1 MNSPAEIQ
9 ESHLQQRMMYEPAE
23 RPTRL
28 DVHRMGDHLVGIFR
42 EPFDRIV
49 TLAGFRLK
57 PANADHTIWTFTDSE
72 TGLEGRLLDVAGWL
86 QNDQVDLS
94 TPGTAYL
101 VRDHGRM
108 LALHLPPSPKRLKL
122 TEANYKTV
130 QAKPGKPLYPD
141 SWPKGL
147 VVRVIRSW
155 LYRVV
160 IVDEKYLLARLTVD

>member
-1 MNSPAEIQ
+1 MNTAADAQ
-9 ESHLQQRMMYEPAE
+9 ESFVQQRMLYEPAD

-28 DVHRMGDHLVGIFR
+28 DVHRLGDHLIGIFR
-42 EPFDRIV
+42 EQFDRIV

-57 PANADHTIWTFTDSE
+57 PANADFTIWSFVDPD
-72 TGLEGRLLDVAGWL
+72 TGLEGRLLNVAGWL
-86 QNDQVDLS
+86 QDDHVALS

-101 VRDHGRM
+101 VRDAGR
-108 LALHLPPSPKRLKL
+108 LLGLYLPPTPKRLKL

-130 QAKPGKPLYPD
+130 QAKPGHPLYPD
-141 SWPKGL
+141 TWPKGL